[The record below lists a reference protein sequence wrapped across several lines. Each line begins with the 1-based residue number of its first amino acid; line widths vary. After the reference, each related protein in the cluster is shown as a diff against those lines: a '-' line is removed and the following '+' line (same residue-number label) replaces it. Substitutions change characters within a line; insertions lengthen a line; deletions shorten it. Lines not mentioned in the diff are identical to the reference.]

1 VSRRPRHCMVV
12 HAYYPLMETRVERE
26 AGMLLE
32 RGYEVDV
39 ICLRLP
45 DELAHEV
52 VDGVNVY
59 RASVSRRP
67 GRGVGAQLVEYVRF
81 FAAATAMLVRLY
93 ARRRYDVIQ
102 VHNLPDFL
110 VFCALVPKL
119 LGARVI
125 LDIHDVMPEFLSARS
140 GRAMDSPLVRL
151 TAIQERMSAAF
162 ADHVVTVTEVW
173 RTTLASRGVP
183 YAKSSVVMNL
193 ADPRFFV
200 PCGDVAAADDGALRL
215 LYHGTLTP
223 RYGLDVALRALAELR
238 DESPPVRL
246 LIHGQGDDL
255 ERLTTLVD
263 ELGLGDTVRIETDVL
278 PVEALGRLVC
288 GADVGLVPYRR
299 DVFTDGIL
307 PTKLMEYLAAE
318 RPVIA
323 ARTPAIEAHV
333 TDRMVEFFAAEDPHD
348 LARAIRRLRDDPERR
363 AELAREARTFG
374 ARYGWAAQAAAYV
387 ATVDRLRGARPVEI
401 ADAT

>member
-1 VSRRPRHCMVV
+1 MSRRPRHCMVV

-26 AGMLLE
+26 AGMLTE

-45 DELAHEV
+45 DEAAHEV

-59 RASVSRRP
+59 RASVSR
-67 GRGVGAQLVEYVRF
+67 GRERGIGSQLLEYVRF
-81 FAAATAMLVRLY
+81 FLAATVMLVRLY
-93 ARRRYDVIQ
+93 ARRRYDVVQ

-125 LDIHDVMPEFLSARS
+125 LDIHDVMPEFLAART
-140 GRAMDSPLVRL
+140 GRSMDSPLVRL
-151 TAIQERMSAAF
+151 TAIQERVSAAF
-162 ADHVVTVTEVW
+162 ADHVVTVTETW
-173 RTTLASRGVP
+173 RAALAERGVP
-183 YAKSSVVMNL
+183 YSKSSVVMNL
-193 ADPRFFV
+193 ADPRFFR
-200 PCGDVAAADDGALRL
+200 PCGPTEPDGGPLRL

-223 RYGLDVALRALAELR
+223 RYGLDVALRALAQLR
-238 DESPPVRL
+238 RESPPVHL

-255 ERLTTLVD
+255 GRLSDLVD
-263 ELGLGDTVRIETDVL
+263 ELGLGETVRIETDVL
-278 PVEALGRLVC
+278 PVEALGHLVC
-288 GADVGLVPYRR
+288 EADVGLVPYRR

-323 ARTPAIEAHV
+323 ARTPAITAHI
-333 TDRMVEFFAAEDPHD
+333 TDAMVEFFTPEDPAD
-348 LARAIRRLRDDPERR
+348 LARALRRLRDDPARR
-363 AELAREARTFG
+363 AELAREARAFG
-374 ARYGWAAQAAAYV
+374 ERFGWAAQAESYI
-387 ATVDRLRGARPVEI
+387 ATVDRLREPRPVPA
-401 ADAT
+401 ADPT